1 MKFKHSPLLALFAI
15 LMLVLSACGGS
26 TTPPAGDAPTAAPAA
41 APAGDAPTAAPAAA
55 PAADA
60 ATAAP
65 AAEAPT
71 AAPAAEAPAPEPT
84 QIMQFDQEAPAGA
97 KVITWMVR
105 SGPDENRWE
114 KEVVLPGWQK
124 AHPDIFLKVL
134 NIVQDDIA
142 VKREAIIAAKEP
154 LDVWSPNWGGDG
166 FASDRTRGLLADLT
180 PLIDRDKF
188 DTSDY
193 IPEIFKIYSA
203 EGKQY
208 GIPFLSTG
216 TYVYYNMKLF
226 DEAKIPYP
234 PTSWDDKS
242 WTWDKFVAL
251 AKQLTKNPEDPNTGV
266 YGAGAGDLWP
276 KFDAVPLIFGKDPWS
291 KESLET
297 GFSGDLNITDDA
309 TINAFQKF
317 HDLTYVDKV
326 APDDATGQA
335 LSQLGGQFQSGR
347 VAMEMAGGWG
357 HWSYKSLINDPNGF
371 CWGAA
376 PLPWGSPD
384 ANIRATIFTDPWAIT
399 AGLSQEQTD
408 LGWEFIKFLAGP
420 ESSKAYTDATGA
432 PPTRKSLLEGYY
444 KQYEK
449 CMAPDKVKEVF
460 TGAFTHGR
468 ESSNHL
474 LVGYN
479 ELSSTWDNAL
489 GPFWSD
495 PEGKAADVLPQIQ
508 TDVNAALKRITEEN
522 KK

>member
-1 MKFKHSPLLALFAI
+1 MKLKHSPLLALFAI
-15 LMLVLSACGGS
+15 LMLLLSACGGAA
-26 TTPPAGDAPTAAPAA
+26 TPAAEAPTA
-41 APAGDAPTAAPAAA
+41 AAPAAA

-60 ATAAP
+60 PTAAAPAADAPTAAP
-65 AAEAPT
+65 AAEAAT
-71 AAPAAEAPAPEPT
+71 AAPAAEAPAPT
-84 QIMQFDQEAPAGA
+84 AVMQFDQEPPAGA
-97 KVITWMVR
+97 KVVTWMVR

-166 FASDRTRGLLADLT
+166 FGSDRTRGLLADLT
-180 PLIDRDKF
+180 PLIERDKF

-193 IPEIFKIYSA
+193 IPEIFKIYSG

-216 TYVYYNMKLF
+216 TYLYYNMKLF

-242 WTWDKFVAL
+242 WTWDKFISL
-251 AKQLTKNPEDPNTGV
+251 AKQLTKNYDDPNTGV

-276 KFDAVPLIFGKDPWS
+276 KFDAVPLIFGKDPWT
-291 KESLET
+291 KESLAT
-297 GFSGDLNITDDA
+297 GFSGDINITDDA
-309 TINAFQKF
+309 TINAYQKF

-326 APDDATGQA
+326 APDAATGQA
-335 LSQLGGQFQSGR
+335 LNQLGGEFQSGR
-347 VAMEMAGGWG
+347 VAMELAGGWG

-399 AGLSQEQTD
+399 NGISPEQTD
-408 LGWEFIKFLAGP
+408 LGWEFIKFLAAP
-420 ESSKAYTDATGA
+420 EASKAYSDATGA
-432 PPTRKSLLEGYY
+432 PPTRKSLLDGYY
-444 KQYEK
+444 KLYEK

-474 LVGYN
+474 LVKYD

-489 GPFWSD
+489 GPFNSD

>member
-15 LMLVLSACGGS
+15 FMLVLSACGGS
-26 TTPPAGDAPTAAPAA
+26 TTPPAAE
-41 APAGDAPTAAPAAA
+41 APTAAPAAA

-60 ATAAP
+60 PTAAA

-71 AAPAAEAPAPEPT
+71 AAPAAEAPAAEPT
-84 QIMQFDQEAPAGA
+84 QIMQFDQEAPAGS
-97 KVITWMVR
+97 KVVTWMVR

-114 KEVVLPGWQK
+114 SEVVLPAWKK

-134 NIVQDDIA
+134 NINQDDIA

-180 PLIDRDKF
+180 PLIERDKW
-188 DTSDY
+188 DTSDF
-193 IPEIFKIYSA
+193 IPEIFSIYAS

-216 TYVYYNMKLF
+216 SYIYYNMKLF

-234 PTSWDDKS
+234 PTSWEDKT
-242 WTWDKFVAL
+242 WTWDKFVET
-251 AKQLTKNPEDPNTGV
+251 AKALTKNYEDPNTGV
-266 YGAGAGDLWP
+266 YGVANGLWP
-276 KFDAVPLIFGKDPWS
+276 PFDGIPMIFGKDPWT
-291 KESLET
+291 KEALTT
-297 GFSGDLNITDDA
+297 GFSGDVNITDDA
-309 TINAFQKF
+309 TVNAFQKF

-326 APDDATGQA
+326 SPDDATTQA
-335 LSQLGGQFQSGR
+335 LNQLGGAFQSGR
-347 VAMEMAGGWG
+347 VAMNLSGGWG
-357 HWSYKSLINDPNGF
+357 HWSFKSLIDDPNGF

-408 LGWEFIKFLAGP
+408 LAWEFIKFLAAP
-420 ESSKAYTDATGA
+420 EASKAYSDATGA
-432 PPTRKSLLEGYY
+432 PPTRKSLLDGYY
-444 KQYEK
+444 KLYEK

-474 LVGYN
+474 LVKYD

-489 GPFWSD
+489 GPFNSD
-495 PEGKAADVLPQIQ
+495 PEGKAADVLPLIQ
-508 TDVNAALKRITEEN
+508 TDVNAALKRIADEN